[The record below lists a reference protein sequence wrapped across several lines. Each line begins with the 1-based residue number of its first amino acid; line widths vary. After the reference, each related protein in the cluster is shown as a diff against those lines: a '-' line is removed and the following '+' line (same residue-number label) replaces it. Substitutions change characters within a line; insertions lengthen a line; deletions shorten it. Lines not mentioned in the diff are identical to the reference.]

1 MFCGSTA
8 TAHLLAVT
16 TPPNQSFSEMQL
28 TIEMLSA
35 AHGVDFKDYLGRLD
49 VSVKRNWFASMPESA
64 LMEKRGIVTLALHI
78 QSDGTLPA
86 DDPKFESV
94 AGIEEF
100 NKAAADAIRNAIPF
114 ERLPE
119 GLTPQNIKLKIIF
132 YYNLPT
138 DSKKRTTR
146 QSKTQNAMQ
155 VTTSDQHLPVLGP
168 ALQKTSAAKP
178 KELSPRRFIQS
189 Q

>member
-1 MFCGSTA
+1 MAHFRRTIQNSSPWRESRSSIKLRRMRSA
-8 TAHLLAVT
+8 TQYLLNV
-16 TPPNQSFSEMQL
+16 
-28 TIEMLSA
+28 
-35 AHGVDFKDYLGRLD
+35 
-49 VSVKRNWFASMPESA
+49 W
-64 LMEKRGIVTLALHI
+64 
-78 QSDGTLPA
+78 
-86 DDPKFESV
+86 
-94 AGIEEF
+94 
-100 NKAAADAIRNAIPF
+100 
-114 ERLPE
+114 E

-178 KELSPRRFIQS
+178 KELSPS
-189 Q
+189 